1 MKVRMPIAAKFLIVG
16 IAAVL
21 LAVTA
26 VSCGYLW
33 RAMIVGRVAQ
43 ASYLSALAQAM
54 QMELERRHLSAAI
67 LAGEAKLSP
76 DEVLATKMR
85 FRSFETP
92 LGLERLPV
100 LLSIAQPPTATN
112 PNAAFSMPIEVSDG
126 LNIGDFGEPNPSA
139 LQAAPIRVFG
149 GASVAYDAGLEGSS
163 VGFFGPWTWASAAA
177 PLNDSSGSM
186 VGAVLI
192 RQPLLKWTGVAS
204 PADLSLPILAA
215 LLGIIASGV
224 GFSILAWSIRA
235 RTKAIQDGFTAMRQ
249 GRFTFRL
256 PSGGFDD
263 FSMLQRDFN
272 CAMEDLQRAAEKQ
285 ESIVKESEFSKKQAQ
300 DATAAK
306 SDFLA
311 NMSHEIRTPMNGIIG
326 TTSLLLESGL
336 PEDQEELVRMIRSSG
351 QSLLHLINDILD
363 FSKLESAKME
373 LEVLPMDLEELFAET
388 LDVFA
393 FRSAEKGLELNYHIE
408 ATTPRFFLAD
418 FQRLKQILVNLV
430 GNSIKFTEKG
440 EILMVAQQVWRKAP
454 TGDVPYL
461 HLSVRDTGIGI
472 AADKLQNIFEAF
484 TQADA
489 STTRKY
495 GGTGLGLAITRKLA
509 ALMGGEIKVT
519 SEHGKGSDFYLEFPL
534 KVAPEM
540 EEIRAEERDWS
551 SVTAGTSTCL
561 VIGHSTL
568 YELLRGYC
576 QTWQIVP
583 RTLPKEATPP
593 SVREALMPLH
603 SVLLDLGNADP
614 ARAQLVLDAAA
625 DLRKPVILLTP
636 LTGGRAKDKV
646 KPPAHGIHVR
656 LTKPVK
662 RRELLRVLSELPNHV
677 RESGSFMPQH
687 EPMADPRPATEPN
700 AFFAVAAPAALPQ
713 MPAIS
718 SYAIPEHPRPPT
730 SPSPAAVQ
738 ESMPSFTPVPA
749 AQPAPQQAMM
759 PPSQPE
765 MQMSPG
771 APFFQGMPTPQ
782 QAAAMM
788 PFMQAMAAGY
798 AQNMAGFSPQMPFP
812 GYGQPP
818 QGYPQPQHNG
828 LTPGYGQ
835 PMPYGQMPMMPS
847 MSPYGQMPPQAMQP
861 YGQPPTTPPSQV
873 PAVAPRPATT
883 PGPAPVVVS
892 TTPPPKPATSP
903 GSKPG
908 ASGAAENFARNYPAR
923 ILLVDDQP
931 LNHKIVTLFLQRLG
945 YKNVDIAHNGQEGV
959 EMVNRGGYD
968 IVFMDLQMPVMGG
981 VEAAREIRGNFL
993 LKQQPAIIAMTG
1005 HALSGV
1011 KESCMEA
1018 GMNDFLTK
1026 PVSLDDFR
1034 RVIPQSLETAGAV

>member
-1 MKVRMPIAAKFLIVG
+1 MKARMPIAAKFLIVG

-54 QMELERRHLSAAI
+54 QMELERRHLSTST
-67 LAGEAKLSP
+67 LSGETKLGP
-76 DEVLATKMR
+76 DEVLAAKMR

-100 LLSIAQPPTATN
+100 LLSIARPPTSTGSN
-112 PNAAFSMPIEVSDG
+112 TTFSLPIEISDG
-126 LNIGDFGEPNPSA
+126 LNIGDFGDPNPSA

-149 GASVAYDAGLEGSS
+149 GASVAYDAGLQDSAL
-163 VGFFGPWTWASAAA
+163 GFFGPWTWASSAA
-177 PLNDSSGSM
+177 PLNDSNGSI

-204 PADLSLPILAA
+204 PADLSLPILAS

-224 GFSILAWSIRA
+224 GFSILAWSIRS
-235 RTKAIQDGFTAMRQ
+235 RTKAIQEGFTAMRH

-272 CAMEDLQRAAEKQ
+272 FAMEDLQRASEKQ
-285 ESIVKESEFSKKQAQ
+285 DSIVKESELSKKQAQ

-540 EEIRAEERDWS
+540 EEIRTEERDWT

-561 VIGHSTL
+561 VIGQSTL

-583 RTLPKEATPP
+583 RTLPKEATPA
-593 SVREALMPLH
+593 SVREALVPLH

-625 DLRKPVILLTP
+625 ELRKPVILLTP

-646 KPPAHGIHVR
+646 KLPANGIHVR

-662 RRELLRVLSELPNHV
+662 RRELLRVLSELPSHV
-677 RESGSFMPQH
+677 REAGVQVLQQEPFMDQ
-687 EPMADPRPATEPN
+687 RPVTEPQG
-700 AFFAVAAPAALPQ
+700 FFAAAAPAALPP

-718 SYAIPEHPRPPT
+718 NYAAPEPPRTPT
-730 SPSPAAVQ
+730 SPAPLVIP
-738 ESMPSFTPVPA
+738 EPVPSFIPA
-749 AQPAPQQAMM
+749 PATQPPPQQAMM
-759 PPSQPE
+759 PPAQPE
-765 MQMSPG
+765 MQMPPG

-798 AQNMAGFSPQMPFP
+798 AQNMAGFTPMPFP
-812 GYGQPP
+812 GYGQAP
-818 QGYPQPQHNG
+818 QGYPQPQPNG

-835 PMPYGQMPMMPS
+835 PMPYGQMPMMPA
-847 MSPYGQMPPQAMQP
+847 MSPYGQMPPQAMPP
-861 YGQPPTTPPSQV
+861 YGQSPTAPPTVV
-873 PAVAPRPATT
+873 PVTAPRPATT

-892 TTPPPKPATSP
+892 TTPPPKPTSSP
-903 GSKPG
+903 TGKAG
-908 ASGAAENFARNYPAR
+908 GSGAAENFARNYPAR

>member
-1 MKVRMPIAAKFLIVG
+1 
-16 IAAVL
+16 
-21 LAVTA
+21 
-26 VSCGYLW
+26 
-33 RAMIVGRVAQ
+33 
-43 ASYLSALAQAM
+43 M
-54 QMELERRHLSAAI
+54 QMELERRHLSDAV
-67 LAGEAKLSP
+67 LSGEAKLSP

-100 LLSIAQPPTATN
+100 LLSIVRPPDSG
-112 PNAAFSMPIEVSDG
+112 NANAKFTPPFEVSEG
-126 LNIGDFGEPNPSA
+126 LAVGDFGEPDTTI

-149 GASVAYDAGLEGSS
+149 GASVAYDAGLHSDDT
-163 VGFFGPWTWASAAA
+163 GFFGPWTWASAAA
-177 PLNDSSGSM
+177 PLNDASGSII
-186 VGAVLI
+186 GAVLI
-192 RQPLLKWTGVAS
+192 RQPLLKWSGVAS
-204 PADLSLPILAA
+204 PADLSLPILAC
-215 LLGIIASGV
+215 LLGIVAAGV
-224 GFSILAWSIRA
+224 GFSILAWAIRS
-235 RTKAIQDGFTAMRQ
+235 RTKAIQEGFTAMRQ

-272 CAMEDLQRAAEKQ
+272 CAMEDLQRNSERQ
-285 ESIVKESEFSKKQAQ
+285 ESIVKDSELSKRQAQ

-326 TTSLLLESGL
+326 TTSLLLECSL

-408 ATTPRFFLAD
+408 ATTPRFFSAD

-509 ALMGGEIKVT
+509 ALMNGEIKVT

-540 EEIRAEERDWS
+540 DEIRAEERDWIGT
-551 SVTAGTSTCL
+551 TAGTSTCL

-568 YELLRGYC
+568 YELLRSYC
-576 QTWQIVP
+576 QSWQIVP
-583 RTLPKEATPP
+583 RTLPKEATPA
-593 SVREALMPLH
+593 SVREALVPLH

-625 DLRKPVILLTP
+625 DLRKPVVLLTP

-646 KPPAHGIHVR
+646 KFPSHGIHVR

-662 RRELLRVLSELPNHV
+662 RRELLRVLSELEHHV
-677 RESGSFMPQH
+677 RE
-687 EPMADPRPATEPN
+687 ADASAAQPSQIADQRPATAPGG
-700 AFFAVAAPAALPQ
+700 FFAAAEPAPLPQ
-713 MPAIS
+713 MPALV
-718 SYAIPEHPRPPT
+718 SYTPSEPARPPT
-730 SPSPAAVQ
+730 APPPAVVLA
-738 ESMPSFTPVPA
+738 EPMPSFTPVPS
-749 AQPAPQQAMM
+749 APSPSPAMM
-759 PPSQPE
+759 AAPPHE
-765 MQMSPG
+765 MQP
-771 APFFQGMPTPQ
+771 PQPYFQGMPTPQ

-798 AQNMAGFSPQMPFP
+798 AQNMAGYAPQMPYP
-812 GYGQPP
+812 GYAQQPQGFAQQPP
-818 QGYPQPQHNG
+818 NG

-835 PMPYGQMPMMPS
+835 PMPYGQMPMMPG
-847 MSPYGQMPPQAMQP
+847 MAPYGQMPQQAMPP
-861 YGQPPTTPPSQV
+861 YGQPPTAPPASG
-873 PAVAPRPATT
+873 PAVTPRPATT

-892 TTPPPKPATSP
+892 TTPPPKPANSP
-903 GSKPG
+903 GGKAG
-908 ASGAAENFARNYPAR
+908 GSGAAENFARNYPAR

-1034 RVIPQSLETAGAV
+1034 RVIPQSLETAGAI